1 MRRIDLAQGYLR
13 FSERFNTFVRES
25 IYLTQKYLHLTMK
38 INSVTIE
45 GFANIGHADFDFGE
59 MNALIAPNGYGK
71 SNILRAIAFGLS
83 FISTNEI
90 KREQMLT
97 GSFLPINSSI
107 LKKDFLFEITGSTL
121 IDGVNKIFQY
131 GYKTAWGT
139 KDSKGEI
146 LEEWLRVKDEPER
159 RFRQLINRKNTMEC
173 LIVPSA
179 KGRCNKQYD
188 VTSLQLAV
196 SLIAATNHVFFH
208 NIAKIIS
215 LITIPNIET
224 LDNPESYF
232 SPEAN
237 KGIAILGGRTLSEYL
252 YYLKQTDELN
262 YDILT
267 DGLKRLIPNLSEFS
281 AEAITLA
288 DGQNKLYDVRI
299 MEKHNAI
306 ATSIRQ
312 LSSGSKRIIFL
323 FTLCIAAQK
332 QNIPM
337 IMMEEPEN
345 SVHPRLME
353 NLLSTLRTYAS
364 GTKILIT
371 SHSPYLMR
379 YLQPKQMYF
388 GLPNDDGLALFSRI
402 NPSKFK
408 YLYKYAADM
417 ELTFGEF
424 MFDFMLDIEND
435 TEKINT
441 FFK

>member
-1 MRRIDLAQGYLR
+1 MKETDLAQKYLR
-13 FSERFNTFVRES
+13 LRSRIGTFAEYLP
-25 IYLTQKYLHLTMK
+25 YLTQNYLHLTMK
-38 INSVTIE
+38 IDSVTIE
-45 GFANIGHADFDFGE
+45 GFANIGRGNLEFGT

-71 SNILRAIAFGLS
+71 SNILRAITFGLN
-83 FISTNEI
+83 FISANEI

-97 GSFLPINSSI
+97 SNSMPINISI
-107 LKKDFLFEITGSTL
+107 LKKDFLFEITGSAL
-121 IDGVNKIFQY
+121 IDGVDKKFQY
-131 GYKTAWGT
+131 GYKVVWGT
-139 KDSKGEI
+139 ENSKGKI
-146 LEEWLRVKDEPER
+146 LEEWFKIKDVPER
-159 RFRQLINRKNTMEC
+159 RFKQLISRKNTTDC

-179 KGRCNKQYD
+179 KGRCNKQYN
-188 VTSLQLAV
+188 VTSMQLAI
-196 SLIAATNHVFFH
+196 SSIAATNYVFFH
-208 NIAKIIS
+208 EIAKIIT
-215 LITIPNIET
+215 LITIPNVET

-232 SPEAN
+232 SPETY

-252 YYLKQTDELN
+252 YYLKQTDDLN

-267 DGLKRLIPNLSEFS
+267 DGLKQLIPSIKEFS

-288 DGQNKLYDVRI
+288 DGQTKLYDVRI
-299 MEKHNAI
+299 MEKNNAI

-323 FTLCIAAQK
+323 FTLCIAARK

-364 GTKILIT
+364 DTKILIT

-379 YLQPKQMYF
+379 YLQPEQMYF
-388 GLPNDDGLALFSRI
+388 GLPNEDGLARFSRI
-402 NPSKFK
+402 NPSKIK

-435 TEKINT
+435 TEKIST
-441 FFK
+441 FFE

>member
-1 MRRIDLAQGYLR
+1 M
-13 FSERFNTFVRES
+13 
-25 IYLTQKYLHLTMK
+25 QKYLRLQNEIGIFAVDLPCLTQEYLHLIMK
-38 INSVTIE
+38 IDSVTIE
-45 GFANIGHADFDFGE
+45 GFANIERGDFEFGT

-71 SNILRAIAFGLS
+71 SNILRAIAFGLN
-83 FISTNEI
+83 FISANEI

-97 GSFLPINSSI
+97 SNSLPINISI
-107 LKKDFLFEITGSTL
+107 LRKDFLFEITGSVL
-121 IDGVNKIFQY
+121 IDGVDKKFQY
-131 GYKTAWGT
+131 GYKAVWGT
-139 KDSKGEI
+139 EDSKGKI
-146 LEEWLRVKDEPER
+146 LEEWLKIKDVPER
-159 RFRQLINRKNTMEC
+159 RYKQLISRKDTTDC

-179 KGRCNKQYD
+179 KGRCNKLYD
-188 VTSLQLAV
+188 VASMQLAI
-196 SLIAATNHVFFH
+196 SSIAATNHVFFH
-208 NIAKIIS
+208 EIAKTIT

-232 SPEAN
+232 SPVAN

-252 YYLKQTDELN
+252 YYLKQTDDLN

-267 DGLKRLIPNLSEFS
+267 DGLKQLIPSISEFS

-299 MEKHNAI
+299 MEKRNAA

-323 FTLCIAAQK
+323 FTLCIAARK

-364 GTKILIT
+364 DTKILIT

-379 YLQPKQMYF
+379 YLQPEQMYF
-388 GLPNDDGLALFSRI
+388 GLPNEDSLARFSRI
-402 NPSKFK
+402 NPSKIK

-435 TEKINT
+435 TEKTNT
-441 FFK
+441 FFE